1 MLRRVSL
8 SLGMIG
14 SLVVDIWTLLCSVK
28 KAIVAWPTSNSV
40 AMRPKLALKIL
51 SFVLDLR
58 ANLNLAEFRNGCHLD
73 AFVKSR
79 FTDGPLGVITCTMF
93 LHGMTVLY

>member
-51 SFVLDLR
+51 SFVLELR
-58 ANLNLAEFRNGCHLD
+58 ANFEFRTVCHLD
-73 AFVKSR
+73 AFVKSQSQMSR
-79 FTDGPLGVITCTMF
+79 PLGVITCTMF
-93 LHGMTVLY
+93 RHGMTVLY

>member
-51 SFVLDLR
+51 SFVLELR
-58 ANLNLAEFRNGCHLD
+58 ANLNLAEFRTVCHLD

-79 FTDGPLGVITCTMF
+79 FTDVPPPRCYNMYYVSA
-93 LHGMTVLY
+93 